1 MEEERGIKQVNISDT
16 MQKAFIDYAMSV
28 IVQRALPDARD
39 GLKPVQRRIVYGM
52 NELGA
57 HSDKAYKKSARIVG
71 EVMGKYHPHGDS
83 SIYDA
88 LVRMAQD
95 FSYRYMLVDGHGNFG
110 SIDGDGAAAQRYT
123 EARMS
128 KLAMEMVRDINK
140 DTIDFQ
146 DNYDGEEK
154 EPVVLPSRF
163 PNLLVNGTTGIAVGM
178 ATNIPPHNLGEVI
191 DAVLAYADNPD
202 ITVQEL
208 MDNYLPGPDFPTGAY
223 ILGRSAIRKAY
234 ETGNGLVIMRAKS
247 EIVDIHG
254 GKKAIIVTEIPYQV
268 NKARLIEKIAEH
280 VREKNIE
287 GITDLRDESSR
298 EGIRIV
304 IELRK
309 DVQPEV
315 ILNQLYKLTAM
326 QTTFGVNMIALINN
340 EPKTLTLLDLISVY
354 LKHQEEV
361 IYRRTQFDLKRAEDR
376 AHILEGLKI
385 ALDNIDAIINLIRSS
400 RTTEIIQQRLMDEF
414 HLSDSQA
421 KAIREMQLQRLAGL
435 EREKI
440 INEYNSIMEVI
451 KDLRDIL
458 ANKNRILAII
468 KEELLELKSKYAD
481 PRRTEIIQ
489 GTFDL
494 EDEDLIP
501 VDDVIISLTTNGYVK
516 RMPVDTYK
524 LQNRG
529 GRGIK
534 GMSTNEDDI
543 VDQML
548 HMSTHDDILFFTN
561 YGKVYRLRGYTIP
574 EYSRTS
580 KGLPVVNLLNLDDGE
595 TVKSMISIHPDEIRD
610 GDAHFY
616 LFFVTKQGL
625 VKRVDISE
633 FENIRQSGKIALS
646 LKEDDELVSVK
657 LTSGDDQILIA
668 ASNGKLVR
676 FNENQVRPMGRTA
689 AGVKGINVDGSEV
702 IGMTTNREGKLILV
716 VTEKGYGKMS
726 DIESYRES
734 NRGGKGV
741 KTLNTTDKNGKIV
754 ALRAVNGDEDL
765 MIITDDGIVI
775 RLPMEQVKMSGR
787 NTQGVK
793 LIRVLDA
800 QKVATVEVV
809 EKGEEETEAETSVSD
824 E

>member
-1 MEEERGIKQVNISDT
+1 
-16 MQKAFIDYAMSV
+16 
-28 IVQRALPDARD
+28 
-39 GLKPVQRRIVYGM
+39 
-52 NELGA
+52 
-57 HSDKAYKKSARIVG
+57 
-71 EVMGKYHPHGDS
+71 
-83 SIYDA
+83 
-88 LVRMAQD
+88 
-95 FSYRYMLVDGHGNFG
+95 
-110 SIDGDGAAAQRYT
+110 
-123 EARMS
+123 
-128 KLAMEMVRDINK
+128 
-140 DTIDFQ
+140 
-146 DNYDGEEK
+146 
-154 EPVVLPSRF
+154 
-163 PNLLVNGTTGIAVGM
+163 
-178 ATNIPPHNLGEVI
+178 
-191 DAVLAYADNPD
+191 
-202 ITVQEL
+202 
-208 MDNYLPGPDFPTGAY
+208 
-223 ILGRSAIRKAY
+223 
-234 ETGNGLVIMRAKS
+234 
-247 EIVDIHG
+247 
-254 GKKAIIVTEIPYQV
+254 
-268 NKARLIEKIAEH
+268 
-280 VREKNIE
+280 
-287 GITDLRDESSR
+287 
-298 EGIRIV
+298 
-304 IELRK
+304 
-309 DVQPEV
+309 
-315 ILNQLYKLTAM
+315 
-326 QTTFGVNMIALINN
+326 
-340 EPKTLTLLDLISVY
+340 
-354 LKHQEEV
+354 
-361 IYRRTQFDLKRAEDR
+361 
-376 AHILEGLKI
+376 
-385 ALDNIDAIINLIRSS
+385 
-400 RTTEIIQQRLMDEF
+400 MDEF
-414 HLSDSQA
+414 HLSDRQA

-676 FNENQVRPMGRTA
+676 FNENQVRPNGT
-689 AGVKGINVDGSEV
+689 DGCRCQ
-702 IGMTTNREGKLILV
+702 GHQ
-716 VTEKGYGKMS
+716 
-726 DIESYRES
+726 
-734 NRGGKGV
+734 RGW
-741 KTLNTTDKNGKIV
+741 
-754 ALRAVNGDEDL
+754 
-765 MIITDDGIVI
+765 
-775 RLPMEQVKMSGR
+775 Q
-787 NTQGVK
+787 
-793 LIRVLDA
+793 
-800 QKVATVEVV
+800 
-809 EKGEEETEAETSVSD
+809 
-824 E
+824 